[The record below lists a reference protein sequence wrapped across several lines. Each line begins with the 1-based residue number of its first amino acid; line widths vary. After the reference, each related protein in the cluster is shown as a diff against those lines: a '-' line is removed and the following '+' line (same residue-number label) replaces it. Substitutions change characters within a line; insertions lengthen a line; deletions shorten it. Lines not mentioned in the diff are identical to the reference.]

1 MKKTL
6 ATTTLLAITTTV
18 APVVLVAPTPT
29 KAATNAVVACL
40 VVEAT
45 TATLVAHAPEVAIL
59 LVEVIP
65 VVVAI
70 LVETAEVAPDK
81 VAPLLADVANILP
94 SFRCFFSSFLL
105 LSANRP
111 YSFDNSHLGI
121 SNGTKVHNK
130 QIP

>member
-1 MKKTL
+1 M
-6 ATTTLLAITTTV
+6 V
-18 APVVLVAPTPT
+18 APVVLVTPTPI
-29 KAATNAVVACL
+29 KAPTNAVVACL

-45 TATLVAHAPEVAIL
+45 TATATLVARAPEVATL

-81 VAPLLADVANILP
+81 VAPLLADVANPLP
-94 SFRCFFSSFLL
+94 SFRCFFSSILTIKYL
-105 LSANRP
+105 YP
-111 YSFDNSHLGI
+111 YSFENSHLGV
-121 SNGTKVHNK
+121 SSGTKVHNK

>member
-1 MKKTL
+1 MVTQG
-6 ATTTLLAITTTV
+6 
-18 APVVLVAPTPT
+18 VLVIPTPI
-29 KAATNAVVACL
+29 KAPINAVVACL

-45 TATLVAHAPEVAIL
+45 TATVTLVAHALEVAIL
-59 LVEVIP
+59 LVEVIL

-81 VAPLLADVANILP
+81 VAPLLADVANTLP
-94 SFRCFFSSFLL
+94 SFRCFFCSFLL

-111 YSFDNSHLGI
+111 YSIENSHLGV
-121 SNGTKVHNK
+121 SSDTKVHNK

>member
-1 MKKTL
+1 M
-6 ATTTLLAITTTV
+6 V
-18 APVVLVAPTPT
+18 AQVVLVIPTPI
-29 KAATNAVVACL
+29 KAPTNAVVACL

-45 TATLVAHAPEVAIL
+45 TATVTLVAHALEVAIL
-59 LVEVIP
+59 LVEVIL

-81 VAPLLADVANILP
+81 VAPSLADVANTLP
-94 SFRCFFSSFLL
+94 SFRCFFCSFLL

-111 YSFDNSHLGI
+111 YSIENSHLGV
-121 SNGTKVHNK
+121 SSDTKVHNK